1 MWFLLSSSSSVPP
14 LGTEVAFPSLLPAT
28 PVLPFG
34 CSPVWR
40 DPDRKREALDLA
52 EFTRRQPWWRKLFG
66 PESGPS
72 AEKYSA
78 ATQLAVGG
86 VTGWCTGLVFRK
98 VGKLA
103 ATALGG
109 GFFLL
114 QLASHTGYIRVDWQ
128 RLEKDVKKAKAQLKI
143 HRGRQMPTEVGSK
156 AEEFPR
162 TVPSDQ
168 QRWWLRPH
176 ERGVNQREVPIRG
189 ATRLSLPESLER
201 SAPGVGNP
209 RGPCRCRSLPCQS
222 RPGPRCCELGH
233 RRPLRVWWLLPKA
246 SLPGPDSAPAL
257 AWR

>member
-1 MWFLLSSSSSVPP
+1 MAANGQEDRIFAYVPVSVQLIFPFQEALGEIYTYILCTLSIV
-14 LGTEVAFPSLLPAT
+14 FFSLDGSYARES
-28 PVLPFG
+28 G
-34 CSPVWR
+34 

-156 AEEFPR
+156 AEEALSFVKKN
-162 TVPSDQ
+162 VPVAA
-168 QRWWLRPH
+168 
-176 ERGVNQREVPIRG
+176 GF
-189 ATRLSLPESLER
+189 
-201 SAPGVGNP
+201 
-209 RGPCRCRSLPCQS
+209 
-222 RPGPRCCELGH
+222 LGGF
-233 RRPLRVWWLLPKA
+233 LLGLA
-246 SLPGPDSAPAL
+246 S
-257 AWR
+257 

>member
-1 MWFLLSSSSSVPP
+1 MAAN
-14 LGTEVAFPSLLPAT
+14 GQ
-28 PVLPFG
+28 G
-34 CSPVWR
+34 

-156 AEEFPR
+156 AEEIQVCTCAACSHQKR
-162 TVPSDQ
+162 
-168 QRWWLRPH
+168 
-176 ERGVNQREVPIRG
+176 
-189 ATRLSLPESLER
+189 
-201 SAPGVGNP
+201 
-209 RGPCRCRSLPCQS
+209 
-222 RPGPRCCELGH
+222 
-233 RRPLRVWWLLPKA
+233 
-246 SLPGPDSAPAL
+246 AL
-257 AWR
+257 AHNARLQATIHETAGPKFLT

>member
-156 AEEFPR
+156 AEEALSFVKKN
-162 TVPSDQ
+162 VPVAA
-168 QRWWLRPH
+168 
-176 ERGVNQREVPIRG
+176 GF
-189 ATRLSLPESLER
+189 
-201 SAPGVGNP
+201 
-209 RGPCRCRSLPCQS
+209 
-222 RPGPRCCELGH
+222 LGGF
-233 RRPLRVWWLLPKA
+233 LLGLA
-246 SLPGPDSAPAL
+246 S
-257 AWR
+257 